1 MHKLQ
6 GWHKGNKVSS
16 LVRKHK
22 KVKWEWYK
30 MDGGPLISY
39 ILTSLFLKEEM
50 GAGIASTQSGKNR
63 LAINGGE
70 GPGVTLRER

>member
-1 MHKLQ
+1 
-6 GWHKGNKVSS
+6 
-16 LVRKHK
+16 
-22 KVKWEWYK
+22 

-63 LAINGGE
+63 LAINGGKC
-70 GPGVTLRER
+70 PGVTLRER